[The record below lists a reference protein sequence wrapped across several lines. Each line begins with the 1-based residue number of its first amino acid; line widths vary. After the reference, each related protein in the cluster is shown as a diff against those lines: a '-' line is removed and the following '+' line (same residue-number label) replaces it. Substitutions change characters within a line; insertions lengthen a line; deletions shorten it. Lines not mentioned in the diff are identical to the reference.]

1 MKKFI
6 RYQSAYLS
14 IFLKTLM
21 QTMLQ
26 THVHKNLSGK
36 TQELR
41 TVNDGDIFLCS
52 KCRDCVKTRKIAF
65 KYEGL
70 LIIILDNMSDLHK
83 RKC

>member
-14 IFLKTLM
+14 IFLKTLI

-26 THVHKNLSGK
+26 THVHKNFSGK

-41 TVNDGDIFLCS
+41 TVNDGAIFLC
-52 KCRDCVKTRKIAF
+52 
-65 KYEGL
+65 
-70 LIIILDNMSDLHK
+70 
-83 RKC
+83 